1 MGIQETIKKLREKDE
16 PEVKEEPQPQP
27 QEGIAASDEEKQA
40 LIEKSRQEL
49 GALDEKVEK
58 NVERLREVAN
68 S

>member
-1 MGIQETIKKLREKDE
+1 MGLQDTFKKLRDRDE
-16 PEVKEEPQPQP
+16 PAAEPEREPQPK
-27 QEGIAASDEEKQA
+27 EGIAASDEEKKA